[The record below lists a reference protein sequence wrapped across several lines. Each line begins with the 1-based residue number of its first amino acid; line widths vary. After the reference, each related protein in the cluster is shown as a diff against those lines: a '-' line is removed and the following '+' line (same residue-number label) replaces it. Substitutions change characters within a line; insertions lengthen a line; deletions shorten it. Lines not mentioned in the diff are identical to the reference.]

1 MISKKNLILIG
12 MMGAGKS
19 TIGSILA
26 KKLKYEFIDIDQ
38 KIEISQRMRISKIFK
53 IRGEKYFREIE
64 EKISKQFLEE
74 SQKVIALGGGGF
86 LNNNIRRKILKSHV
100 SFWLNWNSKTILNR
114 VRRNKKRPI
123 IEKLNNDQI
132 KKLIIDRNVI
142 YAKAKNK
149 ISCENKTINEIV
161 ESIKKIYEKI

>member
-1 MISKKNLILIG
+1 MTSKKNLILIG
-12 MMGAGKS
+12 MIGAGKR

-26 KKLKYEFIDIDQ
+26 KKLKYEFIDIDR

-100 SFWLNWNSKTILNR
+100 PFWLNWNSKTILKR

-161 ESIKKIYEKI
+161 ESIKRIYEKI

>member
-1 MISKKNLILIG
+1 MTSKKNLILIG

-38 KIEISQRMRISKIFK
+38 KIEISQRMKISKIFK

-161 ESIKKIYEKI
+161 ESIKRIYEKI

>member
-1 MISKKNLILIG
+1 
-12 MMGAGKS
+12 MGAGKS

-161 ESIKKIYEKI
+161 ESIKRIYEKI

>member
-38 KIEISQRMRISKIFK
+38 KIEISQRMKISKIFK

-100 SFWLNWNSKTILNR
+100 SFWLNWKSKTILKR

-123 IEKLNNDQI
+123 IEKLDNDQI

-161 ESIKKIYEKI
+161 ESIKRIYEKI